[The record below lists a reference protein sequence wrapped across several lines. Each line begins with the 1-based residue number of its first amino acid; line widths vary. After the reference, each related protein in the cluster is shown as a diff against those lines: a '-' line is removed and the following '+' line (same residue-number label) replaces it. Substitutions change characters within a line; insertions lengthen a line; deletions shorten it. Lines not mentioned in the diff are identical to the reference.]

1 MISLYLSVID
11 SDEDRSKFEK
21 AYIANRDM
29 MYNTAYRIL
38 HNAASS
44 EDAVHDAFLS
54 TANVF
59 DKISHLSDKAIRN
72 YLFIVVRNAALR
84 LSNKQSRELPDENEL
99 SEQVPDIS
107 NIEADVEDRELQEK
121 VFSLVKALD
130 DKYSDILM
138 MKFFYE
144 MKDREIAEVTGLT
157 VEAVKARIHRGR
169 EMLKKQIKETG
180 LI

>member
-169 EMLKKQIKETG
+169 EILKKQIKEAG
-180 LI
+180 LV

>member
-138 MKFFYE
+138 MKFSYE

-169 EMLKKQIKETG
+169 EMLKKQIKEAG

>member
-1 MISLYLSVID
+1 MYLSVID

-44 EDAVHDAFLS
+44 EDAVHDAFLA

-59 DKISHLSDKAIRN
+59 DKISHLSDTAIRN

-84 LSNKQSRELPDENEL
+84 LSNKQLRELPDENEL

-107 NIEADVEDRELQEK
+107 DIEADVENRELQEK

-130 DKYSDILM
+130 NKYSDILM

-169 EMLKKQIKETG
+169 EILKKQIKEAG
-180 LI
+180 LV

>member
-1 MISLYLSVID
+1 
-11 SDEDRSKFEK
+11 
-21 AYIANRDM
+21 

-38 HNAASS
+38 HNATSS

-59 DKISHLSDKAIRN
+59 DKISHLSDTAIRN

-107 NIEADVEDRELQEK
+107 DIEADVEDRELQEK

-169 EMLKKQIKETG
+169 EMLKKQIKEAV

>member
-138 MKFFYE
+138 MKFSYE

-169 EMLKKQIKETG
+169 EMLKKQIKEAG
-180 LI
+180 LV

>member
-1 MISLYLSVID
+1 MISMYLSVIE
-11 SDEDRSKFEK
+11 SEEDRSKFEK

-38 HNAASS
+38 HNATSS

-59 DKISHLSDKAIRN
+59 DKISHLSDTAIRN

-107 NIEADVEDRELQEK
+107 DIEADVEDRELQEK

-169 EMLKKQIKETG
+169 EMLKKQIKEAG

>member
-1 MISLYLSVID
+1 MISIYLSVIE
-11 SDEDRSKFEK
+11 SEEDRSKFEK

-29 MYNTAYRIL
+29 MYNTAFRIL
-38 HNAASS
+38 NNVAAS
-44 EDAVHDAFLS
+44 EDAVHDAFLA

-59 DKISHLSDKAIRN
+59 DKISHLSDNAIRN
-72 YLFIVVRNAALR
+72 YLFIVVRNAALKI
-84 LSNKQSRELPDENEL
+84 SKQQSFEITDENEL

-107 NIEADVEDRELQEK
+107 DIETDFEDRELQKK

-130 DKYSDILM
+130 NKYSDILM
-138 MKFFYE
+138 MKFFYD

-157 VEAVKARIHRGR
+157 LEAVKSRIHRGR
-169 EMLKKQIKETG
+169 EILKSQIKEAG

>member
-1 MISLYLSVID
+1 MYLSVID

-44 EDAVHDAFLS
+44 EDAVHEALLA

-59 DKISHLSDKAIRN
+59 ERISHLSDTAIRN
-72 YLFIVVRNAALR
+72 YLFIVVRNTSWR
-84 LSNKQSRELPDENEL
+84 MSEKQSREIPIEDNESSGQLPDTY
-99 SEQVPDIS
+99 
-107 NIEADVEDRELQEK
+107 NIETDTENRELQEK
-121 VFSLVKALD
+121 VFAMVKGLD
-130 DKYSDILM
+130 EKYSDILM
-138 MKFFYE
+138 MKFFYDL
-144 MKDREIAEVTGLT
+144 KDREIAEALGFT
-157 VEAVKARIHRGR
+157 VETVKSRIHRGR
-169 EMLKKQIKETG
+169 EMLKKQIKEAG